1 VIFKIDVTP
10 AQAGVHASKMDSR
23 LGGNDLV
30 LNTGKW
36 KSFWRT
42 FRTLVGDDAYEK
54 YCEHHRCHH
63 ASEPVL
69 DRRAFYIKSQ
79 QKKWTGINRCC

>member
-1 VIFKIDVTP
+1 VTAP
-10 AQAGVHASKMDSR
+10 HATLTSSSVAAEEVRHSLADA
-23 LGGNDLV
+23 
-30 LNTGKW
+30 
-36 KSFWRT
+36 WRT

-54 YCEHHRCHH
+54 YCEHHRQYHPG
-63 ASEPVL
+63 EPVL

>member
-1 VIFKIDVTP
+1 MRNT
-10 AQAGVHASKMDSR
+10 ASVSSAPT
-23 LGGNDLV
+23 LGEGAKKPLAN
-30 LNTGKW
+30 
-36 KSFWRT
+36 FWRT

-63 ASEPVL
+63 ANEPVL
-69 DRRAFYIKSQ
+69 DRRAFYINSQ